1 MYGNNYDNS
10 RYKIRRVCITLTSRV
25 LCPLLGA
32 VEVKFDR
39 SSYETTGDSV
49 AVVVMVIGSNLTED
63 IFLSIEAADTGNTP
77 HTRHT
82 Y

>member
-1 MYGNNYDNS
+1 M
-10 RYKIRRVCITLTSRV
+10 
-25 LCPLLGA
+25 LCPPLGA

-49 AVVVMVIGSNLTED
+49 AVVVMVFGGNLTED
-63 IFLSIEAADTGNTP
+63 IFLSIEAADTGSI
-77 HTRHT
+77 T